1 MESFLA
7 RARALVL
14 DADVPE
20 PGLPGSGTEA
30 EGRRLL
36 WLRLWL
42 GTSLDT
48 FGKEGLFMILYPLDT
63 AVVVGRVIGAGP
75 GGGCAT
81 LSKRVRPGGVDP
93 KGEGMRP
100 GFPMQLLDL
109 AGESRAAGM
118 VLGPL
123 AFHVSLHRSGSQR

>member
-1 MESFLA
+1 
-7 RARALVL
+7 
-14 DADVPE
+14 
-20 PGLPGSGTEA
+20 
-30 EGRRLL
+30 
-36 WLRLWL
+36 
-42 GTSLDT
+42 
-48 FGKEGLFMILYPLDT
+48 MILYPLDT